1 MKRVDKLAITAA
13 VLAMAAIA
21 ILINA
26 WSIPQERVERNRTC
40 EWRMTAGGT
49 EVCR

>member
-13 VLAMAAIA
+13 ILAMAAIA

-26 WSIPQERVERNRTC
+26 WSLPQERTENRHC
-40 EWRMTAGGT
+40 EWRKTSGGL